1 MIKEISGDEFLKP
14 EAESNENLAPVFPHH
29 LFSSIDKTSHN
40 MMREFVEGA
49 IECLDD
55 CSDEI
60 KECLAK
66 IIIKGFRFVAITPSF
81 RESVSTAFDV
91 PIEQVAE
98 LDQDDVVKLGL
109 GSLQTTEVKD
119 AFLFHAEIVDEL
131 WRLLLKGEGVA

>member
-1 MIKEISGDEFLKP
+1 MIKEIKL
-14 EAESNENLAPVFPHH
+14 
-29 LFSSIDKTSHN
+29 IDKSHHS

-49 IECLDD
+49 IECLEN
-55 CSDEI
+55 CSDEM

-66 IIIKGFRFVAITPSF
+66 IITKGFRFASITPSF

-109 GSLQTTEVKD
+109 NSLQTTEVKD
-119 AFLFHAEIVDEL
+119 AFLFHAEIVDEF